1 MVYIDDDLEQ
11 FDLEEALTLLPLQ
24 RYEQVMRF
32 RSERDRRLSVA
43 VYRLLCRGL
52 REEYG
57 IEEPPTFE
65 YGAHGKPSLVGH
77 PDIHFN
83 MSHCRQ
89 AAICVLAPHPV
100 GVDVERFRR
109 YDERLVSFT
118 MNEEECVKIRQ
129 SERPDVEFI
138 KWWTRKEALL
148 KCRGTGISHEMR
160 DVLTDVRGVQ
170 FTTVVVDRR
179 QYVYTICRQDTGR

>member
-24 RYEQVMRF
+24 RYEQAMRF
-32 RSERDRRLSVA
+32 RSEHDRRLSVA

-65 YGAHGKPSLVGH
+65 YGAHGKPSLAGH

-89 AAICVLAPHPV
+89 AAICVLSSHPV
-100 GVDVERFRR
+100 GVDVERFRP

>member
-11 FDLEEALTLLPLQ
+11 FDLEEALKLLPLQ
-24 RYEQVMRF
+24 RYEQAMRF

-65 YGAHGKPSLVGH
+65 YGAHGKPSLAGH